1 VADYLKIKQDT
12 VVKILA
18 VTIPLFVVSY
28 FLTLIDFNLLWRY
41 FNWANQV
48 TAVIAL
54 LISTRYLYLKNRNY
68 WVTLI
73 PGVFILYAVVVY
85 ILSEP
90 IGLHMGLTPVTY
102 VAGAVIT
109 LGFLWLFWESGKKQK
124 ENLDY
129 SSPLLNDHLPIETN
143 PAN

>member
-1 VADYLKIKQDT
+1 MLLGSFIGTLAIVGVIVLPISSGLSAFRSLRNIVADYLKIKQDT

-68 WVTLI
+68 W
-73 PGVFILYAVVVY
+73 GHAHSRSLY
-85 ILSEP
+85 
-90 IGLHMGLTPVTY
+90 
-102 VAGAVIT
+102 
-109 LGFLWLFWESGKKQK
+109 
-124 ENLDY
+124 
-129 SSPLLNDHLPIETN
+129 PLCGGCLYFK
-143 PAN
+143 